1 MSQNN
6 ADNKLVTLSPTPKD
20 VSVIHKATVGIEV
33 KINRLKETMGI
44 DLTNNEANV
53 FLVINTS
60 CTVDDSVYTNTE
72 MQKIL
77 TRLLALGQRF
87 SPDGSVKIFSAGSE
101 LTPINIG
108 NYYTYISTEIT
119 GKNLAFSSNPLFAK
133 NLQQCVSNFEG
144 NNINSFGIFI
154 TDTDVEDTAET
165 EAIIKE
171 AEKSNIYFQFVGIK
185 DANYENLKRL
195 NDEATSTN
203 TSFIQFKSFKDFTNI
218 ELYEIILGGYPEWLK
233 ENNLIK

>member
-6 ADNKLVTLSPTPKD
+6 ADNKVVTLSTTPKD

-33 KINRLKETMGI
+33 KINRLKETKGI

-60 CTVDDSVYTNTE
+60 CTVDNSVYANTE
-72 MQKIL
+72 MQRIL

-87 SPDGSVKIFSAGSE
+87 SPDGCVKLFSAGSE

-108 NYYTYISTEIT
+108 NYYTYVSSEIL
-119 GKNLAFSSNPLFAK
+119 GKNLAFSSNSQYTP
-133 NLQQCVSNFEG
+133 NLQQCVSNFKG
-144 NNINSFGIFI
+144 SNINSFGIFI
-154 TDTDVEDTAET
+154 TDTDVTDIAET

-185 DANYENLKRL
+185 DANYENLKKL
-195 NDEATSTN
+195 TSEVIPN
-203 TSFIQFKSFKDFTNI
+203 NASFVQFRSFKDFTNI
-218 ELYEIILGGYPEWLK
+218 ELYEIILGKYPEWLH